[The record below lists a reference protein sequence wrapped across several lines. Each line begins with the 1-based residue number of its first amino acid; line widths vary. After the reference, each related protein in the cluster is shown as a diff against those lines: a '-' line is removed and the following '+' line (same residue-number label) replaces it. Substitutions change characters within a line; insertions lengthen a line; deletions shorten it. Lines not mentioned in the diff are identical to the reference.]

1 MKRAEANPPIVLR
14 ICRGDYISFSQLNKN
29 SINRIDSGK
38 SQLVSDSEES
48 ESTPTPS
55 STPSTSTSPRAIR
68 DQPKSPGPVR
78 ITRSTRRSMQQD
90 PSCSPATADTPG
102 EFSLFSSPKK
112 DPDLSPQ
119 YIPAEQYELERKA
132 MYDNLLGSG
141 SSPKQDDVSTNS
153 AEEDAKKDD
162 VEEPTKDE
170 LLFSYEPID
179 VSVDK
184 VEEDVKKLQECDMP
198 LTETAVDVNSTT
210 KTVLEEPVKKK
221 MEEDWFTDSDS
232 NSTAPENTEKEKV
245 EEVQPPIATEESK
258 EEIPEKPPETAPPVK
273 LIISKKK
280 GSIFKSRSMVSD
292 GGRKRLALY
301 KHKWCD
307 DKDTSTSKSGD
318 ASETNKTNSSSS
330 YDFDFKDDPLVR
342 VTRSSAHK
350 EDDEEVM
357 GVKCS
362 KNDKGVRRLVD
373 FFLLYT
379 LRFV

>member
-1 MKRAEANPPIVLR
+1 M
-14 ICRGDYISFSQLNKN
+14 
-29 SINRIDSGK
+29 
-38 SQLVSDSEES
+38 SDSEES

-55 STPSTSTSPRAIR
+55 STPSTSTSPRALR
-68 DQPKSPGPVR
+68 DHPKSPGPVR

-141 SSPKQDDVSTNS
+141 SSPKRDEVSTNS
-153 AEEDAKKDD
+153 AEEDKVEDPVEDKKGDE
-162 VEEPTKDE
+162 EEPIKEE
-170 LLFSYEPID
+170 LLFNYEPID
-179 VSVDK
+179 VSADK
-184 VEEDVKKLQECDMP
+184 VEEDAKKLQECDML
-198 LTETAVDVNSTT
+198 LTETAVDFNSTT
-210 KTVLEEPVKKK
+210 KTLLEEPLKKK
-221 MEEDWFTDSDS
+221 VEEDWFTDSDS
-232 NSTAPENTEKEKV
+232 NSTTPENAEKEKI
-245 EEVQPPIATEESK
+245 EVQPPIAMEESK
-258 EEIPEKPPETAPPVK
+258 EEIPEKPPETDPPVK

-342 VTRSSAHK
+342 VTRSSVHK
-350 EDDEEVM
+350 GDDEDVM

-362 KNDKGVRRLVD
+362 KNDKGVSRFVD
-373 FFLLYT
+373 FFFCILYIV
-379 LRFV
+379 LCLVLYSCPQCKESPPDSRNWGVSRV